1 MTTVTIRFLPDD
13 VAIAAQAGEPLLSV
27 AARAGVYISTGC
39 LMGSCHACEVDL
51 NGEPVCSCITSVPDS
66 DQEITVDLLGD
77 PAW

>member
-1 MTTVTIRFLPDD
+1 MTVTVRFLPDD
-13 VAIAAQAGEPLLSV
+13 VTTQAEPGEELLAV
-27 AARAGVYISTGC
+27 AERAGISIPTGC
-39 LMGSCHACEVDL
+39 RMGSCHACEVDL